1 MSTKMDRAQRYK
13 DAGYKAQGLLDRLY
27 GSYLNYL
34 DTKDI
39 HPFEPY
45 IFDFAAQLD
54 DEPMVRA
61 IGMRLGI
68 YIEVS
73 DIRADELF
81 YQQLMDIIDNLP
93 ERFPEN
99 YPTLQQMIDINIRP
113 FLEWFADKKIYY
125 DEEDHMDRLRAFI
138 AYYNRNNNKN

>member
-27 GSYLNYL
+27 GSYENYL
-34 DTKDI
+34 SVRDI

-45 IFDFAAQLD
+45 IFDFDVQLD
-54 DEPMVRA
+54 DEPVVRA
-61 IGMRLGI
+61 IGIRLGI

-93 ERFPEN
+93 ARFPAD
-99 YPTLQQMIDINIRP
+99 YPTLQQMIDINIQP
-113 FLEWFADKKIYY
+113 FLEWFAARNIYY

-138 AYYNRNNNKN
+138 AYYNQNN